1 MKPLTMQLCQ
11 RFIPLTQSIAMEI
24 EIDDNFQR
32 MHFLLEVW
40 EINKQQDCSIRMV
53 KTGQSCSKCKLVQMQ
68 LKTQKCQD

>member
-1 MKPLTMQLCQ
+1 
-11 RFIPLTQSIAMEI
+11 MEI